1 MNFKCTKST
10 QKILYILYT
19 YIGKNGEEN
28 QEKSVECGEKKA
40 SVEIMASNMI
50 SICWNEP
57 SQKRADYIKSD
68 AIKIC

>member
-1 MNFKCTKST
+1 MV
-10 QKILYILYT
+10 
-19 YIGKNGEEN
+19 KNAKRRVWN
-28 QEKSVECGEKKA
+28 VVKKKA

-57 SQKRADYIKSD
+57 GQKCADYIKSN